1 MLKEYASSQHKGVFW
16 YFYTRQIFPKFEVY
30 DQQKYTWAVSYSI
43 LGPAHFIIGPVY
55 HTLCTAHY
63 TLGTANDIF
72 DTAKCTV

>member
-1 MLKEYASSQHKGVFW
+1 MCFVTTK
-16 YFYTRQIFPKFEVY
+16 IFLQLSLWVY